1 MFTFFLGCFYL
12 LFSLI
17 YLWLMK
23 EKFNIFGFVYNPKNK
38 KFLLIL
44 DFPFLLICFAAIVE
58 EAHWFLYLLFF
69 MHFINSSLLIIKPEF
84 FYQSKDEMQLMD
96 RDYFNNVAVI
106 FSSVAG
112 VGSLLISY
120 F

>member
-1 MFTFFLGCFYL
+1 
-12 LFSLI
+12 
-17 YLWLMK
+17 
-23 EKFNIFGFVYNPKNK
+23 
-38 KFLLIL
+38 
-44 DFPFLLICFAAIVE
+44 
-58 EAHWFLYLLFF
+58 